1 MPITYRTTKE
11 FTPELLQRLFQSVR
25 WESGNYP
32 DKLARAMANSTA
44 VVSAWDGDRLV
55 GLVRA
60 LSDGETVAFLHYL
73 LVDPAYQGQHIGGT
87 ASLPAFTLGTGWVKC
102 GDYYY
107 YTKPVAPNQTP
118 ETNLTDSMTLVG
130 SYMDTDGGKQAVDVM
145 AEAIQSV
152 PEDAVKAA
160 WGAGFSIA
168 ADGSLIVP
176 GN

>member
-11 FTPELLQRLFQSVR
+11 FTPESLQRLFQSVR

-73 LVDPAYQGQHIGGT
+73 LVDPAYQGQHIGDELMRRIL
-87 ASLPAFTLGTGWVKC
+87 APMADLLYVKIMPSDPATIPFYARYGFRQYDHYSAMVR
-102 GDYYY
+102 
-107 YTKPVAPNQTP
+107 
-118 ETNLTDSMTLVG
+118 
-130 SYMDTDGGKQAVDVM
+130 KQF
-145 AEAIQSV
+145 
-152 PEDAVKAA
+152 P
-160 WGAGFSIA
+160 
-168 ADGSLIVP
+168 
-176 GN
+176 

>member
-11 FTPELLQRLFQSVR
+11 FTPESLQRLFRSVR

-73 LVDPAYQGQHIGGT
+73 LVDPAYQGQHIGDELMRRIL
-87 ASLPAFTLGTGWVKC
+87 APMADLLYVKIMPSDPATIPFYARYGFRQYDHYSAMVR
-102 GDYYY
+102 
-107 YTKPVAPNQTP
+107 
-118 ETNLTDSMTLVG
+118 
-130 SYMDTDGGKQAVDVM
+130 KQF
-145 AEAIQSV
+145 
-152 PEDAVKAA
+152 P
-160 WGAGFSIA
+160 
-168 ADGSLIVP
+168 
-176 GN
+176 

>member
-11 FTPELLQRLFQSVR
+11 FTPESLQRLFQSVR

-73 LVDPAYQGQHIGGT
+73 LVDPAYQGQHIGDELMRRILT
-87 ASLPAFTLGTGWVKC
+87 PMADLLYVKIMPSDPATIPFYARYGFRQYDHYSAMVR
-102 GDYYY
+102 
-107 YTKPVAPNQTP
+107 
-118 ETNLTDSMTLVG
+118 
-130 SYMDTDGGKQAVDVM
+130 KQF
-145 AEAIQSV
+145 
-152 PEDAVKAA
+152 P
-160 WGAGFSIA
+160 
-168 ADGSLIVP
+168 
-176 GN
+176 